1 MTQAN
6 TETRKERDPSITRQA
21 ILQAAF
27 MEIFRNG
34 YQGMRLENVI
44 SETGLTK
51 GALYHHFS
59 NKQTLGYAVVDEMIQ
74 PMMQSIWIDPVSNA
88 SDPLLGLITTIEDLP
103 DKKPEQ
109 LIEFGCPLNNLIQE
123 MAPLDS
129 GFRTRLDAIM
139 ENWLD
144 TTEKALE
151 AAVQTGQIR
160 SDINCHETAT
170 FILASVEGC
179 IGLAKSAQ
187 CGDRLRTCLKG
198 ITGYLKSLAVQSD

>member
-1 MTQAN
+1 MTQTN
-6 TETRKERDPSITRQA
+6 TETRKERNPSITRQA

-34 YQGMRLENVI
+34 YQGMRLENVM

-59 NKQTLGYAVVDEMIQ
+59 NKQTLGYAVVDDMIQ
-74 PMMQSIWIDPVSNA
+74 PMMQSIWIDPVNNA
-88 SDPLLGLITTIEDLP
+88 DDPLLGLITAIEDLP

-123 MAPLDS
+123 MAPLDN

-139 ENWLD
+139 ESWLD

-151 AAVQTGQIR
+151 AAVQAGQIR

-187 CGDRLRTCLKG
+187 CGNRLRTCLKG
-198 ITGYLKSLAVQSD
+198 ITGYLNSLTVQSG